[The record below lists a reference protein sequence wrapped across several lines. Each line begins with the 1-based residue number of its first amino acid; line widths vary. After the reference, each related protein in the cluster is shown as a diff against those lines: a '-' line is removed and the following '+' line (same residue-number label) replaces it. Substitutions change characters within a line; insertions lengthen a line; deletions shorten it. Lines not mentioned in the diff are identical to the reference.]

1 MSDIDP
7 LTGNI
12 EQLET
17 SLTRSAASMAGGVAT
32 VEVEPDGSLHAIRLT
47 DVGRR
52 LDPDTLVDAIVRL
65 HAAALAESRKSVAA
79 AIAQIEND
87 PRLRAQ
93 AARTADALNQPLPQ
107 HQPAPAAQSWPQPS
121 ASTWPT
127 TPQPSA
133 APTPRR
139 EPTPEEEE
147 EMDCYY
153 QRKSWLE

>member
-7 LTGNI
+7 LTSNI

-17 SLTRSAASMAGGVAT
+17 SLAQPATASMAGDVAA
-32 VEVEPDGSLHAIRLT
+32 VEVGPDGSLRAIRLT

-52 LDPDTLVDAIVRL
+52 LDPDTLVEAIVRL
-65 HAAALAESRKSVAA
+65 HATALANARKSVAA

-93 AARTADALNQPLPQ
+93 HERAVDALSQPLPREVSPAAPSWSQ
-107 HQPAPAAQSWPQPS
+107 PRTPSWPAPQQSRPQ
-121 ASTWPT
+121 
-127 TPQPSA
+127 Q
-133 APTPRR
+133 RR
-139 EPTPEEEE
+139 EPTPEEDE
-147 EMDCYY
+147 EMDRYY